1 MSKNLKTTHSIR
13 ELEAGLR
20 DGRWIGEPDGG
31 RAGVN
36 VEAVHKARRAGI
48 NRRIA
53 AARDRL
59 RRFSAIE
66 RRT

>member
-1 MSKNLKTTHSIR
+1 MSKNLNTTQSIR
-13 ELEAGLR
+13 ELEADLR
-20 DGRWIGEPDGG
+20 DGRWIDEPDG
-31 RAGVN
+31 AHLGVN
-36 VEAVHKARRAGI
+36 AGAVRETRSARRG
-48 NRRIA
+48 RRVA